1 MSIIRDV
8 SQTKEIYAKAGEK
21 GWVIP
26 CFCSE
31 NLTTTEAVLSAA
43 EEYRIQHGLKTL
55 PVILAITCLYPHR
68 SQAVNYTHTK
78 RWDIGLKLFT
88 EEIKILC
95 ENGGP
100 FDKLGVMIHLDHI
113 QHDLD
118 IELLESDLHDYAS
131 ILYDASSLPLE
142 QNIEKTAAFVKKRGD
157 CVLVEGACDEIM
169 DADGET
175 HNSLT
180 TPEQALRYWKETG
193 ADLIVCNLGTEH
205 RASGKDL
212 QYHGDIS
219 RQIKQQIGNRIVL
232 HGTSSVSNEQIKN
245 LYDDGICKVNIWTAL
260 ERDSSPVLFADM
272 SLHADELHKN
282 LNYCTTL
289 YRQSIVFDKMKLI
302 VKEYFYLW
310 YKI

>member
-1 MSIIRDV
+1 MGIIRDV
-8 SQTKEIYAKAGEK
+8 SQTKEIYAKAGEQK
-21 GWVIP
+21 WVIP

-43 EEYRIQHGLKTL
+43 DEFRIERGLKFM

-78 RWDIGLKLFT
+78 RWDTGLKLFT
-88 EEIKILC
+88 EDIKILC

-100 FDKLGVMIHLDHI
+100 FENLDAMIHLDHI
-113 QHDLD
+113 QYDLD
-118 IELLESDLHDYAS
+118 IELLESDLRDYAS
-131 ILYDASSLPLE
+131 VLYDASVLPLE
-142 QNIEKTAAFVKKRGD
+142 QNIENTAAFVRKRGD
-157 CVLVEGACDEIM
+157 CVVVEGACDEIT
-169 DADGET
+169 DADGEI
-175 HNSLT
+175 HNDCT

-205 RASGKDL
+205 RAAGKNL
-212 QYHGDIS
+212 QYHGDAG

-245 LYDDGICKVNIWTAL
+245 LYEDGICKVNIWTAL

-272 SLHADELHKN
+272 ASHAGELHKN

-289 YRQSIVFDKMKLI
+289 YRQNIVFDKMKSI
-302 VKEYFYLW
+302 AKEYFQMW